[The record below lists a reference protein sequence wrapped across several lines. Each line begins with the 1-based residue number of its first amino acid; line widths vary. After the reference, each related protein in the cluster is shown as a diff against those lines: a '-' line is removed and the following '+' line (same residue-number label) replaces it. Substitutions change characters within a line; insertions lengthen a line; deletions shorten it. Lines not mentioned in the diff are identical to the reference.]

1 MESGSGGRNRQDMAV
16 HGALAELSRRFDRPR
31 LPADARALGGTVLAD
46 TRRIGFGELL
56 CGENASPHALEFDS
70 CVGVGTV
77 DESVVEFHRGSVDA
91 QLAGMVKL
99 AVEVSRR
106 GRVSGRSRAALQ
118 SSVARQVGR
127 AARGELGDRIGAV
140 RTFLRRPLWL
150 VSRAGAVMLVSTL
163 GAGTAFAT
171 ADALP
176 DDPLHEAK
184 LATEQLRLSLAQSAE
199 QRVVVE
205 LDIAG
210 ARLHEAVVLGTQG
223 RDTSAEVAVSG
234 YGEHLANAAAT
245 LQEIQPA
252 PPALLVEQLRAQVAR
267 QQESVAAA
275 QLASPSGDESQTALR
290 ILSEVA
296 ATVAGGSDVGPE
308 RIADS
313 AALAAAKAAAS
324 VQRRAEPSMNVGG
337 SAAPSVA
344 ATSAAPTQPASPIP
358 TGSAAAGNAGSAPTA
373 TTATTAAVTSTQAP
387 ALVVATQN
395 PASSAAP
402 ATTSAAPTSTA
413 AAASSTVTAA
423 TSAVPPLPP
432 AAPAAAKDKKTEAAA
447 KAATE
452 SAERAKHAAERAK
465 QAAEKSARDAEH
477 AKKQQQDQ
485 GQHR

>member
-1 MESGSGGRNRQDMAV
+1 MAV

-31 LPADARALGGTVLAD
+31 LSANAEAPRGTVLPD
-46 TRRIGFGELL
+46 TRRIGFEDLL
-56 CGENASPHALEFDS
+56 CGENAHALALDPCS
-70 CVGVGTV
+70 PVGTV
-77 DESVVEFHRGSVDA
+77 DESVVGFHRGSVDT
-91 QLAGMVKL
+91 QLASMVKL
-99 AVEVSRR
+99 AVELSRR
-106 GRVSGRSRAALQ
+106 DRVDSGAPLHP
-118 SSVARQVGR
+118 SVARQAHR
-127 AARGELGDRIGAV
+127 AVAGERGERIGAV

-150 VSRAGAVMLVSTL
+150 VSRVGAVMLVSTL

-184 LATEQLRLSLAQSAE
+184 LATEQLRLTLAQSPE
-199 QRVVVE
+199 QRVAVE

-245 LQEIQPA
+245 LQEIQPG
-252 PPALLVEQLRAQVAR
+252 PPAVLVEQLRAQVAR
-267 QQESVAAA
+267 QQESVSAA
-275 QLASPSGDESQTALR
+275 QRSSPSDESLTALR
-290 ILSEVA
+290 ILSEVGT
-296 ATVAGGSDVGPE
+296 TVARGGDVGPE

-337 SAAPSVA
+337 SAALSVA
-344 ATSAAPTQPASPIP
+344 AASAAPAQPASPIP
-358 TGSAAAGNAGSAPTA
+358 TASAAAGNAGSAPTA

-387 ALVVATQN
+387 AVVVVTQSS
-395 PASSAAP
+395 ASNAAP
-402 ATTSAAPTSTA
+402 ATTSAVA
-413 AAASSTVTAA
+413 
-423 TSAVPPLPP
+423 PLPP
-432 AAPAAAKDKKTEAAA
+432 VAPAAVKDKKTEAAA

-477 AKKQQQDQ
+477 AKK
-485 GQHR
+485 